1 MVSHN
6 SIWINSI
13 PRTGSM
19 WTTNVVKEIFL
30 KSNFNV
36 YPEKNFKS
44 DLKTIDFFVR
54 NAIKDE
60 NKKNR
65 YVFKNHTKIKSEIPK
80 SKIILNIRNPYEVC
94 ASYYQ
99 FMKCKLEEAIKIAS
113 FSTQFLDFYS
123 QKNNELLKI
132 KFEDIESNSF
142 EIIKKISDFCET
154 TLDKEQIKSIDE
166 KFKKNNV
173 KKIILNNDEKIKKK
187 FLKNEKISED
197 EVVRV
202 TNYNIR
208 SFDQTTGFQ
217 TGHISKKSNKDWT
230 KVFSASDVNK
240 IIEVLDPIVVKM
252 GYKSQK

>member
-1 MVSHN
+1 MN
-6 SIWINSI
+6 
-13 PRTGSM
+13 
-19 WTTNVVKEIFL
+19 EIIKYFL
-30 KSNFNV
+30 FEKYLIQISV
-36 YPEKNFKS
+36 Y
-44 DLKTIDFFVR
+44 
-54 NAIKDE
+54 
-60 NKKNR
+60 
-65 YVFKNHTKIKSEIPK
+65 
-80 SKIILNIRNPYEVC
+80 
-94 ASYYQ
+94 
-99 FMKCKLEEAIKIAS
+99 
-113 FSTQFLDFYS
+113 LDFYS

-142 EIIKKISDFCET
+142 EIIKKISVFCET
-154 TLDKEQIKSIDE
+154 TLVKDQIKSIDE